1 MCRFWGRGSGAQS
14 SACDFSARCGAQQF
28 ACDSAR
34 GSWGARA
41 VAYAFQYMNSGS
53 RTRYV
58 ILGARGFHVQ
68 VWGAGFGLCL
78 SMCGL
83 RHTDFAV
90 YPPGT
95 ITTMVSEVIDQR
107 RRRNGNA
114 LFQAKPDFQTRQPY
128 SRNRAEHSGC
138 FRILIFMDICLRK
151 PKRFACSAKQGKFFS
166 NRQIAHCLKSSE
178 VLGAF
183 KIYSRMN
190 RPSAFIH
197 KRFSAVRFFCSFH
210 PLHNTLFKKTAEGR
224 SFGERFPFGYS
235 QKNRMHRN

>member
-1 MCRFWGRGSGAQS
+1 
-14 SACDFSARCGAQQF
+14 
-28 ACDSAR
+28 
-34 GSWGARA
+34 
-41 VAYAFQYMNSGS
+41 MNSGS

-58 ILGARGFHVQ
+58 ILGVRGFHVQ
-68 VWGAGFGLCL
+68 VLGAGFGLCL

-95 ITTMVSEVIDQR
+95 KTTMVSEIIDRR

-114 LFQAKPDFQTRQPY
+114 LFQAKPDFKNAPNFQTRQSY

-210 PLHNTLFKKTAEGR
+210 PLHNTLFKKSSRRAVFWGKISIR
-224 SFGERFPFGYS
+224 LQS
-235 QKNRMHRN
+235 KNRMHRN